1 MKHAYTVY
9 IEPGTGAEYRIL
21 PDPWQGRVSPLTPDN
36 CAGFGWTTAER
47 EEEIPDPVPVYSKL
61 RLVRAMKEAG
71 IWSDVK
77 AAVEAAG
84 LWDEFALA
92 QDLSAADPAFAPFL
106 ATLAQTYGQEPVADI
121 LERSR
126 LE

>member
-47 EEEIPDPVPVYSKL
+47 EEEITAPVPVYSKL

-71 IWSDVK
+71 IWADVEN
-77 AAVEAAG
+77 AIEGAG
-84 LWDEFALA
+84 LWDEFVLA
-92 QDLSAADPAFAPFL
+92 QDLSAGDPVFAPFL
-106 ATLAQTYGQEPVADI
+106 DTLVQAYGKEMVDGI